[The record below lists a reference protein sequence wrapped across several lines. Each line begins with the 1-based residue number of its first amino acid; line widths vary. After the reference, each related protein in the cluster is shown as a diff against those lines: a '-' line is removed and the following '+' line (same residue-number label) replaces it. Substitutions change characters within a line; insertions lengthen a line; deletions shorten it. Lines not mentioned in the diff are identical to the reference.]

1 MLQTFERFIDL
12 YLYFAR
18 SFGDV
23 IFAGSNS
30 EPMAFEHG
38 GIFMLSVWLHAV
50 MKVVT
55 IAGENQYPGFYNGVI
70 CFFSALFANFIPQLK
85 ESIILFIFTC

>member
-38 GIFMLSVWLHAV
+38 GIFMLSV
-50 MKVVT
+50 
-55 IAGENQYPGFYNGVI
+55 
-70 CFFSALFANFIPQLK
+70 
-85 ESIILFIFTC
+85 

>member
-38 GIFMLSVWLHAV
+38 GIFKNAFC
-50 MKVVT
+50 VT
-55 IAGENQYPGFYNGVI
+55 SCGYEGCHY
-70 CFFSALFANFIPQLK
+70 CWRK
-85 ESIILFIFTC
+85 SISRVL